1 MRGLLAGLLVAVT
14 IATVALLAATLG
26 SLGVAAIGWL
36 LHRWFDLTQWQGSLI
51 ALAVTLGLSYLVF
64 RLAVASPTPG
74 TWSGE
79 FDDWDEED
87 EDDKDD
93 EPEDSGV
100 VPWRRSRPTQ
110 ADAPPAKREPT
121 KRK

>member
-1 MRGLLAGLLVAVT
+1 MRGLLAGLLIAILIAV
-14 IATVALLAATLG
+14 VALVAATLG

-51 ALAVTLGLSYLVF
+51 ALAVALGLGYLVF
-64 RLAVASPTPG
+64 RLVVTAPMPGAWASDY
-74 TWSGE
+74 E
-79 FDDWDEED
+79 DWDEDD
-87 EDDKDD
+87 EDD
-93 EPEDSGV
+93 EPENSGV

-110 ADAPPAKREPT
+110 AETPPAKREAP